1 MTDEPT
7 ELPFSLGPE
16 KSVLSSMLKDPAMI
30 VRAQA
35 EGMTSAHFH
44 VPSHR
49 QLFREITSRH
59 AAGKEVDLVM
69 LVEDMRRAGT
79 LEGIGGPGAISEV
92 FTYAPNPFHF
102 AGHCEALRRDHARR
116 QAITEARRLID
127 DAPTMEPAEL
137 LGALSRAL
145 EGTTKALQSGPRSID
160 AKEAVNRLAEQ
171 LKALETADAAIPGLP
186 TGLTP
191 IDLVTGGMWPFELW
205 VVAADTSG
213 GKSVIMLQ
221 AALEV
226 LREGKRVLI
235 VSLEMNAATIA
246 GRMISNLKS
255 VPNDLW
261 RKPKMAKKY
270 HLEQAALGMQAFSE
284 FKLTIDDE
292 GGRTVDDVLAL
303 AQTEI
308 DRHGSLDLIVVDYLQ
323 RIVPRHQKGRSR
335 EQEVADISTALKSIA
350 MKLKVPIFTASQ
362 LTKDGK
368 GGFRLR
374 DSAAIGFDADVV
386 LRVTDDGIVGDKVRN
401 GERDQSFPLL
411 LNGEFQRFERRR
423 EDHHQ
428 QEFDA

>member
-1 MTDEPT
+1 MTDESP
-7 ELPFSLGPE
+7 ELPYSLGPE
-16 KSVLSSMLKDPAMI
+16 KSVLSSMLKDAAMI
-30 VRAQA
+30 VRAQS
-35 EGMTSAHFH
+35 EGIGEAHFH
-44 VPSHR
+44 IPAHR
-49 QLFREITSRH
+49 QLFREIRTRH
-59 AAGKEVDLVM
+59 AAGREIELVM
-69 LVEDMRRAGT
+69 LVEDMQRDGT
-79 LEGIGGPGAISEV
+79 LESVGGPAGITEV
-92 FTYAPNPFHF
+92 YTYAPNGAHF
-102 AGHCEALRRDHARR
+102 ASHCDALRRDHARR
-116 QAITEARRLID
+116 QSIADARRLID

-145 EGTTKALQSGPRSID
+145 EGTTKALQSGPRAID
-160 AKEAVNRLAEQ
+160 AKEAIKRLSAQ
-171 LKALETADAAIPGLP
+171 LKALESADAAIPGLP

-205 VVAADTSG
+205 VVAADTSC

-255 VPNDLW
+255 VPNDVW
-261 RKPKMAKKY
+261 RKPKMAKEY
-270 HLEQAALGMQAFSE
+270 HLKQAMIGMDAFAQYR
-284 FKLTIDDE
+284 LTIDDE

-374 DSAAIGFDADVV
+374 DSSAIGFDADVV
-386 LRVTDDGIVGDKVRN
+386 LRVTEDGIVGDKVRN
-401 GERDQSFPLL
+401 GERDQSFPLV
-411 LNGEFQRFERRR
+411 LNGEFQRFERKQA
-423 EDHHQ
+423 ETHQ
-428 QEFDA
+428 QEFR

>member
-1 MTDEPT
+1 VTEEPSL
-7 ELPFSLGPE
+7 LPYSLGPE

-30 VRAQA
+30 VRGQA
-35 EGMTSAHFH
+35 EGITEAHFYL
-44 VPSHR
+44 PAHR
-49 QLFREITSRH
+49 QLFREIRSRH
-59 AAGKEVDLVM
+59 AAGEEIDLVM
-69 LVEDMRRAGT
+69 LVEDLHRAGK
-79 LEGIGGPGAISEV
+79 LDDIGGPAAITDI
-92 FTYAPNPFHF
+92 FTYAPNGFHF
-102 AGHCEALRRDHARR
+102 ASHCEALRRDHARR
-116 QAITEARRLID
+116 ETIRDAIRLAQ

-137 LGALSRAL
+137 VNALSRAL
-145 EGTTKALQSGPRSID
+145 EGTTKALQSGPRCID
-160 AKEAVNRLAEQ
+160 ARETIKRLADR
-171 LKALETADAAIPGLP
+171 LKALESADAAIPGLP

-235 VSLEMNAATIA
+235 VSLEMDAATIA

-270 HLEQAALGMQAFSE
+270 HLEQAALGMQAFGE

-292 GGRTVDDVLAL
+292 GGRTVDDILAL
-303 AQTEI
+303 AQAEI
-308 DRHGSLDLIVVDYLQ
+308 DRHGSLDMIVVDYLQ
-323 RIVPRHQKGRSR
+323 RIVPRRQQGRSR

-386 LRVTDDGIVGDKVRN
+386 LRVTEDGIVGDKVRN
-401 GERDQSFPLL
+401 GERDQTFPLV
-411 LNGEFQRFERRR
+411 LNGEFQRFERRQA
-423 EDHHQ
+423 EHHQ